1 MTARTLDAP
10 LAVIGGGNMGS
21 AIVTGV
27 VRAGVLGTS
36 GIAIAEP
43 DAEKRKTFAGQ
54 GVLCV
59 ADAGEALAWLE
70 QAEPRRGAGLVLLAV
85 KPQVLSAVVG
95 ALASAGARTPRLVLS
110 ILAGVPT
117 SRLENEASG
126 CRVVRAM
133 PNLPAKLGRGCT
145 AMCAGRSATPGDVE
159 ASRAI
164 LGAVGEV
171 LDVPETLMDAFTAVA
186 GSGPAYL
193 FYLAEAMERGA
204 IDAGFE
210 MADARRIVRAT
221 LVGAGAML
229 EHDTGDP
236 AALRAAVTSPGGTTQ
251 AAATLL
257 DRERVSEHVRAA
269 ILAARDRGRELAGES
284 VPAGMARHSDS
295 ERAS

>member
-36 GIAIAEP
+36 GIGVAEP
-43 DAEKRKTFAGQ
+43 DLEKRKSLAGQ

-70 QAEPRRGAGLVLLAV
+70 QAEPRRGAGVVLLAV
-85 KPQVLSAVVG
+85 KPQMLSAIIG
-95 ALASAGARTPRLVLS
+95 TLAASGARTPRLVLS

-117 SRLENEASG
+117 ARLERDLPG

-145 AMCAGRSATPGDVE
+145 AMCSGTSATPDDVD

-164 LGAVGEV
+164 LTAVGEV
-171 LDVPETLMDAFTAVA
+171 LDIPEALMDGFTAVA

-210 MADARRIVRAT
+210 ASDARRIVRAT
-221 LVGAGAML
+221 LVGAVAVL
-229 EHDTGDP
+229 EHDAGDP

-251 AAATLL
+251 AAIALL
-257 DRERVSEHVRAA
+257 DRERVSEHARAA
-269 ILAARDRGRELAGES
+269 VLAARDRGRELAG
-284 VPAGMARHSDS
+284 
-295 ERAS
+295 